1 MAGRAVKAFG
11 KAGGAGAAG
20 AGAAEPGEQETPAGG
35 NKPLTESERSVIVG
49 GPGMDAPTFQP
60 IKYGDREFKTQDE
73 LTGYLDELNNERT
86 TLKKK
91 IETKT
96 EPSAAA
102 AAATPQPITLPDY
115 ITDDDLKGIAEED
128 FLTKPKE
135 VLKGLL
141 GKVGQNV
148 EKRLTTQYNAQKVMD
163 QWWTNFFDSN
173 KDLSKH
179 KNIVQMVFQAN
190 SGELASLTMDKAS
203 ERLADLTRDTILQ
216 VSGGEKSARPEKQP
230 GNKAVVEGSGGRLP
244 ARSQEEEQPQIRSL
258 TGVLKARQAARR
270 KAQVA

>member
-1 MAGRAVKAFG
+1 MAARAVKAFG

-20 AGAAEPGEQETPAGG
+20 AGAAESGEQETPSDKQA
-35 NKPLTESERSVIVG
+35 LTDSERSVIVG
-49 GPGMDAPTFQP
+49 GPGQDAPVFQP
-60 IKYGDREFKTQDE
+60 IKYGDREFKSQDE
-73 LTGYLDELNNERT
+73 ITSYLDQLTNERT
-86 TLKKK
+86 ALQKRVD
-91 IETKT
+91 TKT
-96 EPSAAA
+96 DT
-102 AAATPQPITLPDY
+102 AATQAQPPQPITLPDY

-163 QWWTNFFDSN
+163 QWWNNFFDNN
-173 KDLSKH
+173 KDLAKH
-179 KNIVQMVFQAN
+179 KNIVQMVFSAN
-190 SGELASLTMDKAS
+190 TAELAAMTMDKAG
-203 ERLADLTRDTILQ
+203 ERLANLTRDTILQ
-216 VSGGEKSARPEKQP
+216 VSGGEKATRPDKAP
-230 GNKAVVEGSGGRLP
+230 GNKAVVEGSGGRLAP
-244 ARSQEEEQPQIRSL
+244 AQQEQEPPQIRSL